1 MIQIGLEIPY
11 TPAFAPTGSPQIL
24 QNLSYELVSLL
35 FNLSALFSQLAAA
48 EDRGTSQGL
57 KQAIVHTQVRFI
69 LRLLTATLRF
79 DRLECR
85 RHTQIP
91 DS

>member
-57 KQAIVHTQVRFI
+57 KQAIAHNQVCCSRP
-69 LRLLTATLRF
+69 LLIA
-79 DRLECR
+79 
-85 RHTQIP
+85 
-91 DS
+91 S